1 MDVKISN
8 SQKFQHFTL
17 HKEQKN
23 GEETVS
29 DSRSSARAVQCLYK
43 LLTKARSV
51 ISRVNLCNNLIE
63 AGAGS
68 GCQR

>member
-1 MDVKISN
+1 MKTKALN
-8 SQKFQHFTL
+8 SKKFQHFTL

-23 GEETVS
+23 EEEIAS

-63 AGAGS
+63 AAAGS